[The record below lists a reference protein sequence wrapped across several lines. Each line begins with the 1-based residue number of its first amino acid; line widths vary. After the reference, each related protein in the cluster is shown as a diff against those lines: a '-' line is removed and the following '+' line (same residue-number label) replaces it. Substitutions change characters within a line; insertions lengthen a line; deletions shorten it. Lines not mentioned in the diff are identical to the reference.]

1 MTIPLAQIKEL
12 RDASG
17 AGMME
22 CKEVLEESGG
32 ELKLAMELLRKRGR
46 AKMAKRQD
54 RTAEEGWVGAYV
66 HTNGKIAAMVALKCE
81 TDFVARNEA
90 FQQLARE
97 LAMQVAAFN
106 PPYIRPEDIPE
117 DELNHERGVIEE
129 QLRAEGKPEMMF
141 EKILP
146 GKLEKYYREVCL
158 LKQVTVRDEKQ
169 TVEEL
174 LSEAVQKL
182 GEKIEVTKI
191 VYLTL

>member
-1 MTIPLAQIKEL
+1 MSE
-12 RDASG
+12 
-17 AGMME
+17 
-22 CKEVLEESGG
+22 
-32 ELKLAMELLRKRGR
+32 
-46 AKMAKRQD
+46 
-54 RTAEEGWVGAYV
+54 
-66 HTNGKIAAMVALKCE
+66 
-81 TDFVARNEA
+81 
-90 FQQLARE
+90 
-97 LAMQVAAFN
+97 
-106 PPYIRPEDIPE
+106 
-117 DELNHERGVIEE
+117 GVIEE